1 MGGKLCLSTKKQIT
15 DPEMND
21 QSSPDRA
28 LPQTFDRFTLRDK
41 TQLLVAIH
49 CLNKKLIDNFQC
61 LQM

>member
-1 MGGKLCLSTKKQIT
+1 MGMLCLSTKKQIT

-21 QSSPDRA
+21 HSSPDRVS
-28 LPQTFDRFTLRDK
+28 PQTLDPFILRDK

-49 CLNKKLIDNFQC
+49 CFNKKLIDNFQC

>member
-1 MGGKLCLSTKKQIT
+1 MMGKLCLSTKKQIT

-21 QSSPDRA
+21 QSSPDRV
-28 LPQTFDRFTLRDK
+28 LPQTLDRFTLRDK